1 MNGNILKMLLR
12 SIRATF
18 GRYMAILAIVALG
31 VGFFA
36 GLKSSEPAMSGTAHD
51 YLEQQR
57 MYDFQLMSSL
67 GLTDG
72 DVQAFNELEYVKYAE
87 GGYTLDVLLQRDEK
101 QEAFKFLSITDEVC
115 VPVLIE
121 GRMPENAGECLVDSL
136 FFTSED
142 IGSKIRIAPGNE
154 QETLDMLRYG
164 SYTIVGIAK
173 TPRFISVERGS
184 THLGSGSIS
193 GFVLLTE
200 EGFDSDVYHELLV
213 CAELPYTAFSD
224 EYDAARDAME
234 GDIKAFLNQRGAL
247 RYKELKAEADQ
258 EIADARKEL
267 DEGWQEYED
276 GKQEARDELADA
288 AAQLRESQ
296 EQLDYGL
303 GQIDA
308 YQKQIDDAYVQ
319 IPLGIADID
328 RQLEQNALDQTALQT
343 KMADFAARKT
353 AAIAPLEEAVKDKQ
367 AAVDQYTGVEGKEE
381 QLKAARDELEAAKTA
396 LSAKEAEFASEE
408 GQLQIEAYTLSAT
421 EQALKENRKMLSD
434 NYAGLP
440 SQQAE
445 LDANRAYLEA
455 SQYDINS
462 GWEDYYEAVEEVEK
476 ELADAFK
483 ELEDGEQE
491 LLDAIAEIDEELQLD
506 LYTLTRDENSG
517 CATFKNDVSIVD
529 AIANVFPVFFALIA
543 ALVCSTTMTRM
554 VTEER
559 TQIGTLK
566 AMGYS
571 SGAIMSKY
579 LLYSGSSAFL
589 GCVAGFALG
598 VTVIPYIVWIAYN
611 ILYDYA
617 KLEFYYDL
625 TMCLSCLAVAVLGT
639 LLVTWYACRRELSAK
654 PAELIRPKVEGR
666 GKRVF
671 IEYIKPLWKRLSF
684 LNKVTI
690 RNALRYKSR
699 VFMMLLGIGGCT
711 ALLVAGFGVRDSVV
725 NVLGDQYEKIFL
737 YDLSV
742 KYEPEDFSAQ
752 DDVEKLWSGQAD
764 CVLTYQAEATLTNTV
779 DEKTARL
786 IAAQPGS
793 LEGMIEL
800 FNDEGSIPC
809 PGEGQAVLST
819 RVSQQLE
826 LEAGDSIRVTTDD
839 GLDRELL
846 ITAICENYVGNYI
859 YVSPETVDDQPNNT
873 AILSVRE
880 GVDAA
885 ALGAKLRSEEGISY
899 VSIMAQE
906 QEMMAES
913 MASLDMVVLLLIV
926 CSGALAFITLYN
938 LTNINLLER
947 IREVATVKVLGFYP
961 KETASY
967 ILRENVMLSFL
978 GAAVGMLMGK
988 IFHGFVISLLQVEGM
1003 CFGDEVAPLSYA
1015 LGFVMTIVFAWLCNL
1030 AMRGKLEK
1038 VNMTESLKS
1047 VE

>member
-1 MNGNILKMLLR
+1 MNRNILKMLLR
-12 SIRATF
+12 SIGATF
-18 GRYMAILAIVALG
+18 GRYVAILAIVALG

-36 GLKSSEPAMSGTAHD
+36 GLKSSEPAMSSTAHN

-57 MYDFQLMSSL
+57 MYDFQLMSTL
-67 GLTDG
+67 GLTDE
-72 DVQAFNELEYVKYAE
+72 DVQAFNELDYVEYAE
-87 GGYTLDVLLQRDEK
+87 GGYTLDVLLQRGGK
-101 QEAFKFLSITDEVC
+101 QEAFKFLSITEDVC
-115 VPVLIE
+115 VPVLLE

-136 FFTSED
+136 VFSSED
-142 IGSKIRIAPGNE
+142 IGSKLKLALGNE

-164 SYTIVGIAK
+164 SYTIVGRAK
-173 TPRFISVERGS
+173 NPRFISAERGS

-200 EGFDSDVYHELLV
+200 DGFDSEAYHELLV
-213 CAELPYTAFSD
+213 CAELPYTAFTD
-224 EYDAARDAME
+224 EYNAARDAME

-247 RYKELKAEADQ
+247 RYKELRAKADQ
-258 EIADARKEL
+258 EIADARKELDDARKEL

-276 GKQEARDELADA
+276 GKLEGEEELQDAAKELNDSQYMLDRGKEELEAYQAQLNATYESISANLEDVKPKLQEAQTAENTAAAELGNIQRILQPYKDAVENAADEAARLSALEALDNKQTELALDKWSYEYGVA
-288 AAQLRESQ
+288 SETRKAYESALTELETAL
-296 EQLDYGL
+296 EQLPAQQA
-303 GQIDA
+303 QIDA
-308 YQKQIDDAYVQ
+308 
-319 IPLGIADID
+319 
-328 RQLEQNALDQTALQT
+328 
-343 KMADFAARKT
+343 
-353 AAIAPLEEAVKDKQ
+353 
-367 AAVDQYTGVEGKEE
+367 
-381 QLKAARDELEAAKTA
+381 
-396 LSAKEAEFASEE
+396 SW
-408 GQLQIEAYTLSAT
+408 
-421 EQALKENRKMLSD
+421 
-434 NYAGLP
+434 
-440 SQQAE
+440 AE
-445 LDANRAYLEA
+445 LA
-455 SQYDINS
+455 SSQNLIMI
-462 GWEDYYEAVEEVEK
+462 GWDRYHEGVATLEK
-476 ELADAFK
+476 ELADALK
-483 ELEDGEQE
+483 KLEDGEQELIDGEQE
-491 LLDAIAEIDEELQLD
+491 LLDAIVEIDEELQLD

-559 TQIGTLK
+559 THIGTLK

-579 LLYSGSSAFL
+579 LLYSGSSAFF

-598 VTVIPYIVWIAYN
+598 VTVIPYIVWMAYG

-617 KLEFYYDL
+617 KLQFYYSIE
-625 TMCLSCLAVAVLGT
+625 MCLACLAVAVLGT
-639 LLVTWYACRRELSAK
+639 LLVTWYACCRELSAK
-654 PAELIRPKVEGR
+654 PAELIRPKVEAK

-699 VFMMLLGIGGCT
+699 VLMMLLGIGGCT
-711 ALLVAGFGVRDSVV
+711 ALLVTGFGVRDSVV

-742 KYEPEDFSAQ
+742 KYEPEDFASQRDA
-752 DDVEKLWSGQAD
+752 EKLWSGQAD
-764 CVLTYQAEATLTNTV
+764 YVLTYQAEATLINDV
-779 DEKTARL
+779 DEKTAQL
-786 IAAQPGS
+786 IAAHPGS

-800 FNDEGSIPC
+800 LNDEGGIPY
-809 PGEGQAVLST
+809 PIEGQAVLTT
-819 RVSQQLE
+819 RIAQQLE
-826 LEAGDSIRVTTDD
+826 LEAGDSVRVTTDD

-859 YVSPETVDDQPNNT
+859 YVSPETVDKQPNNT
-873 AILSVRE
+873 AILSAKD
-880 GVDAA
+880 GIDAA
-885 ALGAKLRSEEGISY
+885 ALGARLRSEEGIGY

-1003 CFGDEVAPLSYA
+1003 CFGDEIAPLSYA
-1015 LGFVMTIVFAWLCNL
+1015 LGFAMTIVFAWLCNL
-1030 AMRGKLEK
+1030 AMHGKLEK